1 METLLRDFRQSVRKL
16 TRTPLITTAVL
27 LCLALGIGANS
38 ALFSVVNTI
47 LLRPLPF
54 EDMERIVMVANTHAE
69 EGGEPQRLAVDPKS
83 YLEWK
88 RRNRVFEPLG
98 AVEPRSF
105 NLTGGGDPERL
116 EGAAISAEWLPA
128 MGLTPTLGRGITARE
143 DRPGA
148 ERVVLL
154 GHGLWSRRFG
164 ADPGLVGR
172 SITLNDESYTVVG
185 IMPPG
190 LQFPYGSEIWV
201 PLAIDPED
209 AGRFT
214 WHNLGVFGRLKP
226 GVTFEQAKGDMER
239 IAGDLEKEFPETNGG
254 WGVDLRTLRFD
265 LTGDLSTK
273 LLALLA
279 AAGFVLLIA
288 CANVSNLLL
297 ARAQEQSGELAVR
310 TALGAG
316 RRQLVRLAL
325 IESLVLSM
333 AGGLLGLLLA
343 FWAVRPL
350 VALSPVATMAV
361 FFRDIRI
368 DPAVLLFTLAVSLVT
383 GLAFGLLPA
392 LKAARPN
399 LQGLLK
405 ESGRSSLTARGHRLF
420 AALVVAEVALAVLL
434 LAGAGLTVKSFRHLQ
449 QVSPGYDPRGVL
461 TMRVSVPMTRYSET
475 HQRISFFRRLMD
487 GVRTVPGVVAAGA
500 SSTLPVKD
508 NAVHGMFTIEGRPL
522 AFDGEVLITNHR
534 LVTPGYLEAMK
545 IPLLA
550 GRTLTEADHENAPG
564 AAVISREMARRFWPG
579 QDPVGKRIKRGA
591 PSSENP
597 WLTVVGVVEDVR
609 DYGPAADIEPVWYLP
624 YSQHDLATMS
634 LVVRTKG
641 DPLDLVQAVR
651 AQVSAIDR
659 DQPVFNVAPLEQYVA
674 DSMVK
679 ERFSALLVALF
690 AAVGLVLAA
699 VGIYGVMSFSVS
711 QRFQEIGVRMALGA
725 EPGTIRSL
733 VLKRGMLLALAG
745 VGLGLAG
752 AFAMTRLIS
761 GLLHGVSPTDPA
773 IFAAISLGALAV
785 AFLANYLPAR
795 RATRVDPIVI
805 LRYD

>member
-1 METLLRDFRQSVRKL
+1 MENLLQDLRLSVRKL
-16 TRTPLITTAVL
+16 ARTPLLTGAAL
-27 LCLALGIGANS
+27 LCLALGTGANS
-38 ALFSVVNTI
+38 AIFSVVNTI

-54 EDMERIVMVANTHAE
+54 EDMDRVLMVANTHAE
-69 EGGEPQRLAVDPKS
+69 EGGEPQRLAVDPQS

-88 RRNRVFEPLG
+88 RRNRVFEPLS

-105 NLTGGGDPERL
+105 NLTGNGEPERL

-128 MGLTPTLGRGITARE
+128 MGLRPAFGRGITPQE

-148 ERVVLL
+148 EKVVLL

-164 ADPGLVGR
+164 ADSGIVGR
-172 SITLNDESYTVVG
+172 TILLNDESHVVIG
-185 IMPPG
+185 IMPQG
-190 LQFPYGSEIWV
+190 LQFPYGSELWV

-209 AGRFT
+209 AGRYT
-214 WHNLGVFGRLKP
+214 WHTLGVFGRLKP

-239 IAGDLEKEFPETNGG
+239 IARDLEREFPQTNSG

-265 LTGDLSTK
+265 LTGDMQAK

-288 CANVSNLLL
+288 VANVSNLLL
-297 ARAQEQSGELAVR
+297 ARAQEQSGEIAVR

-325 IESLVLSM
+325 VEGLVLSL
-333 AGGLLGLLLA
+333 AGGALGLLLA

-368 DPAVLLFTLAVSLVT
+368 DPMVLAFTLGVSLVT
-383 GLAFGLLPA
+383 GLAFGLIPA
-392 LKAARPN
+392 LRAARPN

-405 ESGRSSLTARGHRLF
+405 ESGRSSLTRRGHRLF
-420 AALVVAEVALAVLL
+420 AALVVGEVALAVLL
-434 LAGAGLTVKSFRHLQ
+434 LAGAGLTVKSFRRLQ
-449 QVSPGYDPRGVL
+449 DISPGYAPQGVL
-461 TMRVSVPMTRYSET
+461 TMRISVPMTRYSET
-475 HQRISFFRRLMD
+475 HQRIAFFRQLMER
-487 GVRTVPGVVAAGA
+487 VRALPGVVAAGA
-500 SSTLPVKD
+500 TSTMPVKD
-508 NAVHGMFTIEGRPL
+508 NSVHGMFTIEGRPL
-522 AFDGEVLITNHR
+522 AFAGEVLITNHR

-545 IPLLA
+545 IPLLK

-564 AAVISREMARRFWPG
+564 VAVISREMATRFWPG
-579 QDPVGKRIKRGA
+579 KDPIGKRLKRGA
-591 PSSENP
+591 PDSENP

-609 DYGPAADIEPVWYLP
+609 DYGPTADIEPAWYLP
-624 YSQHDLATMS
+624 FAQHDLATMS
-634 LVVRTKG
+634 LIVRTDR
-641 DPLDLVQAVR
+641 DPVSLAGAVR
-651 AQVSAIDR
+651 AEVAALDR

-679 ERFSALLVALF
+679 ERFSALLVSLF

-725 EPGTIRSL
+725 EPGRIRGL
-733 VLKRGMLLALAG
+733 VLRRGMGLALIG
-745 VGLGLAG
+745 VAVGLAG
-752 AFAMTRLIS
+752 AFALTRLIT
-761 GLLHGVSPTDPA
+761 GMLHGVSPTDPLT
-773 IFAAISLGALAV
+773 FAAISLGALTV

-795 RATRVDPIVI
+795 KATRVDPIVV
-805 LRYD
+805 LRSE